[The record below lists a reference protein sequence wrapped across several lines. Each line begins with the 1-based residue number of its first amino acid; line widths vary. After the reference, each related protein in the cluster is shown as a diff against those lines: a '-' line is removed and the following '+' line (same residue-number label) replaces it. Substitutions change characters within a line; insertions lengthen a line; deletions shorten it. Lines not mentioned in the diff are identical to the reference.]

1 MRYFWIQNLRIYAFL
16 IFKQGGQEELKRHL
30 LQLGRDIMWLKMAT
44 MATMFAKDKL
54 MKQLP
59 LNVV

>member
-1 MRYFWIQNLRIYAFL
+1 MAAAAVMQNG
-16 IFKQGGQEELKRHL
+16 GGQEEPSAILIHRSRDLKR
-30 LQLGRDIMWLKMAT
+30 LKMAT

>member
-1 MRYFWIQNLRIYAFL
+1 MHS
-16 IFKQGGQEELKRHL
+16 GGQEETSAIHRSRDLKR
-30 LQLGRDIMWLKMAT
+30 LKMAT